1 MALAAAEPSRNLRA
15 IWLGGFWTNVLN
27 PKVAIFF
34 LAFVPQFIAPDTDN
48 KALAFVLLGLLF
60 NLNAIPVNS
69 GWALAA
75 AWMAR
80 RVPSSAACTGWTA
93 SPVSCSSASGSSWL
107 RPTIP
112 PQLKAMPI
120 TPQEA
125 LQRTIEHREIFHD
138 EMLHLMRLIMSGE
151 MSPVMMAALITGL
164 RVKKE
169 TIGEITAAAQVMR
182 EFSTKVHVADTT
194 HLVDIVGTGGD
205 GSHTFNIST
214 CSMFV
219 AAAAGAKVSK
229 HGGRSVSSKSG
240 SADVLEALGV
250 NINLKPEPL
259 PSALPRTGIGFM
271 FAPNHHPAMKNVAP
285 VRKELG
291 VRTIFNILGPL
302 TNPAGAPN
310 ILMGVFH
317 PDLVGIQVRALQRL
331 GAEHAVVVYGRD
343 GMDEVSLG
351 AATLVGEL
359 KNGEIREYEIHPEDF
374 GLPMASNR
382 ALKVETPEQSAPC
395 CWRAG
400 QRARRGARHRDPER
414 RCGAVRRQRG
424 GQHAGGH
431 CSKARVAIESG
442 AAKVRLATSSWR
454 RPRHWRADT
463 MSDIL
468 NKIVAVKREEIAASL
483 KKRSLAAPPCGPT
496 PRAACSRVTSPAR
509 CAPRSR
515 RARRP

>member
-1 MALAAAEPSRNLRA
+1 
-15 IWLGGFWTNVLN
+15 
-27 PKVAIFF
+27 
-34 LAFVPQFIAPDTDN
+34 
-48 KALAFVLLGLLF
+48 
-60 NLNAIPVNS
+60 
-69 GWALAA
+69 
-75 AWMAR
+75 
-80 RVPSSAACTGWTA
+80 
-93 SPVSCSSASGSSWL
+93 
-107 RPTIP
+107 
-112 PQLKAMPI
+112 MPHTHKI

-182 EFSTKVHVADTT
+182 EFSTKVHVADKT

-240 SADVLEALGV
+240 SADVLESLGV
-250 NINLKPEPL
+250 NINLPPDRIARCIAEV
-259 PSALPRTGIGFM
+259 GVGFM

-285 VRKELG
+285 VRRELG
-291 VRTIFNILGPL
+291 IKTIFNILGPL
-302 TNPAGAPN
+302 TNPASAPN

-351 AATLVGEL
+351 AATMVGEL
-359 KNGEIREYEIHPEDF
+359 KNGEITEYEIHPEDF
-374 GLPMASNR
+374 GLTMASTGR
-382 ALKVETPEQSAPC
+382 CVWKRPTTPKPC
-395 CWRAG
+395 CWACWNNSDEPASRPPG
-400 QRARRGARHRDPER
+400 HRGAQRGR
-414 RCGAVRRQRG
+414 GAVRRQRG
-424 GQHAGGH
+424 ARHGQGIAL
-431 CSKARVAIESG
+431 AQRTIESG
-442 AAKVRLATSSWR
+442 AAGQ
-454 RPRHWRADT
+454 
-463 MSDIL
+463 
-468 NKIVAVKREEIAASL
+468 AARTDQAFTQTVNASV
-483 KKRSLAAPPCGPT
+483 GP
-496 PRAACSRVTSPAR
+496 
-509 CAPRSR
+509 
-515 RARRP
+515 